1 MEDKNKLQEE
11 IMKADNK
18 SVEKMWKSIDEDCT
32 LKAFLEKMT
41 KDELV
46 KIAKRY
52 SVRGITT
59 LKKADAV
66 EKVMNVIL
74 ENTKVALELME
85 ESVLR
90 YIEELLKVNGLKKY
104 ECNEMIYIN
113 YLRNRGLAFSGVK
126 NDEAFVVMPKELKSV
141 ISEQLNKDL
150 KDKARLNEEIIKAIS
165 GMVYYYGVC
174 KIDFLKSNIKN
185 IFGTSL
191 DESYINTLIAN
202 GEELGYDYVID
213 GDMLCNI
220 DVEET
225 EKILK
230 LQEECKND
238 YYKFDK
244 KSLVKAGKIDF
255 VEENK
260 QGAKLEKV
268 LGELFVIDKNILK
281 EEMDGFIVAIK
292 NEVEKSEA
300 IDIFLQAYEIQSE
313 EERKIFVYE
322 LELFAKSIRKWS
334 LKGYT
339 EDEIEKANARVVN
352 EVKIGRNDP
361 CICGSGKKYKK
372 CCG

>member
-1 MEDKNKLQEE
+1 MEDRNKLQEE

-18 SVEKMWKSIDEDCT
+18 SVEKMCKNIDENCNF
-32 LKAFLEKMT
+32 KAFLEKTT

-46 KIAKRY
+46 KIAKKY
-52 SVRGITT
+52 SVKGITT
-59 LKKADAV
+59 LKKAEAV

-85 ESVLR
+85 EGTLK
-90 YIEELLKVNGLKKY
+90 YIEELLKESGLKKY

-126 NDEAFVVMPKELKSV
+126 EDEAFVVIPEELKGM
-141 ISEQLNKDL
+141 ITEQINKDL
-150 KDKARLNEEIIKAIS
+150 KDKVRLNEEVIKAIS
-165 GMVYYYGVC
+165 GMVYYYGIC
-174 KIDFLKSNIKN
+174 KFDFIKSNIEN
-185 IFGTSL
+185 IFATSF
-191 DESYINTLIAN
+191 DEIYINTLITN

-213 GDMLCNI
+213 GDIICNI
-220 DVEET
+220 DVEDT
-225 EKILK
+225 EKILN
-230 LQEECKND
+230 LQKDCQND
-238 YYKFDK
+238 YYRFDK
-244 KSLVKAGKIDF
+244 KSLIKAGKIDF

-260 QGAKLEKV
+260 QSTKLEKV

-292 NEVEKSEA
+292 NEVEKAEA
-300 IDIFLQAYEIQSE
+300 IDIFLQAYEIQSD
-313 EERKIFVYE
+313 EEREIFIYE
-322 LELFAKSIRKWS
+322 LELLAKSIRKWS

-339 EDEIEKANARVVN
+339 ENEIEKANARVVN
-352 EVKIGRNDP
+352 EVKVGRNDP

>member
-18 SVEKMWKSIDEDCT
+18 SVEKMWKNIDEDCT
-32 LKAFLEKMT
+32 LKVFLEKMT

-46 KIAKRY
+46 KIAKKY

-66 EKVMNVIL
+66 EKMVTVVL
-74 ENTKVALELME
+74 ENAKVALELME
-85 ESVLR
+85 ESSLR

-126 NDEAFVVMPKELKSV
+126 NDEAFVVMPEELKSI
-141 ISEQLNKDL
+141 ISAQLNKDL
-150 KDKARLNEEIIKAIS
+150 KSKARLNEEIIKAIS
-165 GMVYYYGVC
+165 GMVYYYGIC
-174 KIDFLKSNIKN
+174 KIDFIKSNIKN

-191 DESYINTLIAN
+191 DEAYINTLIAN

-213 GDMLCNI
+213 GDMLYNI
-220 DVEET
+220 DVEDT

-244 KSLVKAGKIDF
+244 KSLVKAGKVDF
-255 VEENK
+255 VEDNK

>member
-85 ESVLR
+85 ESVLS

-220 DVEET
+220 DVEDT

>member
-220 DVEET
+220 DVEDT

>member
-1 MEDKNKLQEE
+1 
-11 IMKADNK
+11 
-18 SVEKMWKSIDEDCT
+18 MWMSIDEDCT

-220 DVEET
+220 DVEDT

-255 VEENK
+255 V
-260 QGAKLEKV
+260 
-268 LGELFVIDKNILK
+268 
-281 EEMDGFIVAIK
+281 
-292 NEVEKSEA
+292 
-300 IDIFLQAYEIQSE
+300 
-313 EERKIFVYE
+313 
-322 LELFAKSIRKWS
+322 
-334 LKGYT
+334 
-339 EDEIEKANARVVN
+339 
-352 EVKIGRNDP
+352 
-361 CICGSGKKYKK
+361 
-372 CCG
+372 

>member
-18 SVEKMWKSIDEDCT
+18 SIEKMWKSIDEECT
-32 LKAFLEKMT
+32 FKSFLEKMT

-46 KIAKRY
+46 KIAKKY

-66 EKVMNVIL
+66 ERMIDVIL
-74 ENTKVALELME
+74 NNASTALELME
-85 ESVLR
+85 ESTLKFV
-90 YIEELLKVNGLKKY
+90 EELVKESGFKKY

-113 YLRNRGLAFSGVK
+113 YLRNRGLAFSGTK
-126 NDEAFVVMPKELKSV
+126 DDEAFVVLPQELRDV
-141 ISEQLNKDL
+141 ISQNIDKNL
-150 KDKARLNEEIIKAIS
+150 KDKIRLNEEIIKSVS
-165 GMVYYYGVC
+165 GMIYYYGVC
-174 KIDFLKSNIKN
+174 SFDFIKSNLEN
-185 IFGTSL
+185 IFVTSFE
-191 DESYINTLIAN
+191 ESYIRALIAT

-213 GDMLCNI
+213 GELLCHI
-220 DVEET
+220 DVEDAES
-225 EKILK
+225 ILK
-230 LQEECKND
+230 LQKEAKND

-244 KSLVKAGKIDF
+244 KSLIKAGKIDF

-260 QGAKLEKV
+260 QGIKLEKV

-281 EEMDGFIVAIK
+281 EEMDGFIVAVK
-292 NEVEKSEA
+292 NEVDKAEA

-313 EERKIFVYE
+313 EERKIFTYE
-322 LELFAKSIRKWS
+322 LELFAKSIRRWS

-339 EDEIEKANARVVN
+339 EDEVEKDQSRVVN

>member
-1 MEDKNKLQEE
+1 MEAKNKLQEE
-11 IMKADNK
+11 IMKNDNK
-18 SVEKMWKSIDEDCT
+18 NIEKMWKSIDEDCT
-32 LKAFLEKMT
+32 FKSFLEKMT

-46 KIAKRY
+46 KIAKKY

-66 EKVMNVIL
+66 ERMMDVISN
-74 ENTKVALELME
+74 NTGIALELME
-85 ESVLR
+85 ESTLR
-90 YIEELLKVNGLKKY
+90 FLEELIKESGLKKY

-113 YLRNRGLAFSGVK
+113 YLRNRGLAFSGIK
-126 NDEAFVVMPKELKSV
+126 EDEAFVVIPEELRTIISAQLNKELK
-141 ISEQLNKDL
+141 
-150 KDKARLNEEIIKAIS
+150 DKSRLNEEIIKAIA
-165 GMVYYYGVC
+165 GMVYYYGIC
-174 KIDFLKSNIKN
+174 KVDFIKSNIEN
-185 IFGTSL
+185 IFVTKFE
-191 DESYINTLIAN
+191 DSYINVLIAT
-202 GEELGYDYVID
+202 GEELGYDYVVD
-213 GDMLCNI
+213 GDMLCHI
-220 DVEET
+220 DVEDV

-230 LQEECKND
+230 LQEEAKND

-244 KSLVKAGKIDF
+244 KSLIKAGKIDF

-292 NEVEKSEA
+292 NEVEKAEA
-300 IDIFLQAYEIQSE
+300 IDIFLQAYEIQSD
-313 EERKIFVYE
+313 EERKIFTYE
-322 LELFAKSIRKWS
+322 LEVLAKSIRKWS

-339 EDEIEKANARVVN
+339 EDEIQKQQSRVVN
-352 EVKIGRNDP
+352 DVKIGRNDP

>member
-1 MEDKNKLQEE
+1 MECKNKLQEE
-11 IMKADNK
+11 ITKADNK
-18 SVEKMWKSIDEDCT
+18 VVEKMWKNIDEDCT

-46 KIAKRY
+46 KIAKKY

-66 EKVMNVIL
+66 EKMVTVIL
-74 ENTKVALELME
+74 ENTKIALELME
-85 ESVLR
+85 ENSLK
-90 YIEELLKVNGLKKY
+90 YIEELTKITGLKKY
-104 ECNEMIYIN
+104 ECTDMMYIN
-113 YLRNRGLAFSGVK
+113 YLRNRGLAFSGLK
-126 NDEAFVVMPKELKSV
+126 NDEAFVVMPKELKSI
-141 ISEQLNKDL
+141 ISEQLNKEL
-150 KDKARLNEEIIKAIS
+150 KDRARLNEEVIKSIS

-174 KIDFLKSNIKN
+174 KFDFIISNVKN

-191 DESYINTLIAN
+191 EEEYIKALITN

-213 GDMLCNI
+213 GDMICNI
-220 DVEET
+220 DVEDA

-230 LQEECKND
+230 LQEECKNN

-244 KSLVKAGKIDF
+244 KSLIKAGKVDF

-260 QGAKLEKV
+260 QRTKLERV

-281 EEMDGFIVAIK
+281 EEMEGFMIAIK

-300 IDIFLQAYEIQSE
+300 IDTFLQAYQLQSGE
-313 EERKIFVYE
+313 EKDIFVYE
-322 LELFAKSIRKWS
+322 LEVLAKSIRKWS
-334 LKGYT
+334 LKGFT
-339 EDEIEKANARVVN
+339 EDEIQKENSRVVN
-352 EVKIGRNDP
+352 DVKIGRNDP

>member
-18 SVEKMWKSIDEDCT
+18 SVEKMWKNIDGDCT
-32 LKAFLEKMT
+32 LKVFLEKMT

-46 KIAKRY
+46 KIAKKY

-66 EKVMNVIL
+66 EKMVTVVL
-74 ENTKVALELME
+74 ENAKVALELME
-85 ESVLR
+85 ESSLR

-126 NDEAFVVMPKELKSV
+126 NDEAFVVMPEELKSI
-141 ISEQLNKDL
+141 ISAQLNKDL
-150 KDKARLNEEIIKAIS
+150 KSKARLNEEIIKAIS
-165 GMVYYYGVC
+165 GMVYYYGIC
-174 KIDFLKSNIKN
+174 KIDFIKSNIKN

-191 DESYINTLIAN
+191 DEAYINTLIAN

-213 GDMLCNI
+213 GDMLYNI
-220 DVEET
+220 DVEDT

-244 KSLVKAGKIDF
+244 KSLVKAGKVDF
-255 VEENK
+255 VEDNK

-339 EDEIEKANARVVN
+339 EDEIAKANARVVN

>member
-1 MEDKNKLQEE
+1 MEDRNKLQEE

-18 SVEKMWKSIDEDCT
+18 SVEKMWKNIDENCN

-41 KDELV
+41 KDDLV
-46 KIAKRY
+46 KIAKKY
-52 SVRGITT
+52 SVKGITT
-59 LKKADAV
+59 LKKAEAV

-85 ESVLR
+85 EGTLK
-90 YIEELLKVNGLKKY
+90 YIEELLKESGLKKY

-126 NDEAFVVMPKELKSV
+126 EDEAFVVIPEELKG
-141 ISEQLNKDL
+141 IITEQINKDL
-150 KDKARLNEEIIKAIS
+150 KDKVRLNEEIIKAIS
-165 GMVYYYGVC
+165 GMVYYYGIC
-174 KIDFLKSNIKN
+174 KFDFIKSNIEN
-185 IFGTSL
+185 IFATSF
-191 DESYINTLIAN
+191 DEIYINTLITN

-213 GDMLCNI
+213 GDIICNI
-220 DVEET
+220 DVEDT
-225 EKILK
+225 EKILN
-230 LQEECKND
+230 LQKDCQND
-238 YYKFDK
+238 YYRFDK
-244 KSLVKAGKIDF
+244 KSLIKAGKIDF

-260 QGAKLEKV
+260 QSTKLEKV

-292 NEVEKSEA
+292 NEVEKAEA
-300 IDIFLQAYEIQSE
+300 IDIFLQAYEIQSD
-313 EERKIFVYE
+313 EEREIFIYE
-322 LELFAKSIRKWS
+322 LELLAKSIRKWS

-339 EDEIEKANARVVN
+339 ENEIEKANARVVN
-352 EVKIGRNDP
+352 EVKVGRNDP